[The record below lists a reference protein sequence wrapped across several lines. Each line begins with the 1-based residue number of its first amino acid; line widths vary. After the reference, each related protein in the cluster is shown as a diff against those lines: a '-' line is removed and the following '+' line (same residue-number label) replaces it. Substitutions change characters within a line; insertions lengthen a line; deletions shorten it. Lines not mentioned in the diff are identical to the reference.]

1 MKLRDFLDLCSFG
14 VDVRVFLNEYNSVVG
29 APEDLKVMLAVG
41 ILDEEVSGV
50 RAVDHMLNIYVD
62 IVE

>member
-50 RAVDHMLNIYVD
+50 RAVDYMLNIYVD

>member
-1 MKLRDFLDLCSFG
+1 MKLRDFFDLCLFG
-14 VDVRVFLNEYNSVVG
+14 TDVRVFLNEYNSVVG
-29 APEDLKVMLAVG
+29 APEDLKIMLADC

-50 RAVDHMLNIYVD
+50 RAVDYMINIYVD

>member
-29 APEDLKVMLAVG
+29 APEDLKVMLADC

-50 RAVDHMLNIYVD
+50 RAVDYVINIYVD